1 MSAEDTLYSGS
12 SLKDSPLLDFTNVI
26 TRKELSQKNIK
37 KKRWSKEELFLLSQ
51 YIREGISLQDVS
63 KLLNRSV
70 SAIYSKANKL
80 GYGYKTNKSDGL
92 KYFKEEIQ
100 HKNRRTKEEILEGK
114 EFLSVATENNESQG
128 TDNKVDTVI
137 IPKKIEIN
145 LIELNRAIQILTTAR
160 NNAIL
165 IRTSANTVGV
175 SNET

>member
-1 MSAEDTLYSGS
+1 MMNKITNNFTIDTE
-12 SLKDSPLLDFTNVI
+12 K
-26 TRKELSQKNIK
+26 IK
-37 KKRWSKEELFLLSQ
+37 APKKRWSNVDLKT
-51 YIREGISLQDVS
+51 LQSTIIQNIAIEDIA
-63 KLLNRSV
+63 KQLNRSV
-70 SAIYSKANKL
+70 QAVCTKGNNL
-80 GYGYKTNKSDGL
+80 GCGYRTNKSDGL
-92 KYFKEEIQ
+92 KYFTENIN